1 VTNRRTRNDERVAT
15 GVPGLDDVLRG
26 GLPVQRLFLIQG
38 APGSGKTT
46 IALQF
51 LLEGVRRGER
61 CLYVTLSESEE
72 EIEGVAASHGWSFDG
87 IDVYDLSAI
96 EHQLEQDAENTIFH
110 PAEVELHETTRPV
123 LETIAARKPQ
133 RVVFDS
139 LSELRMLAV
148 NPLRYR
154 RRILALKQHL
164 AAHGCTTLFLDDG
177 TSDPTGDLQ
186 LQSLAHGVIEVE
198 QRAPVYGR
206 ERRQLRIVKMRGVK
220 FVGGYHD
227 FAIERG
233 GARVF
238 ARLVAAEHSA
248 RFDENELVKSGLP
261 ELDALLGGGPT
272 RGTSTL
278 VVGPAGSG
286 KSMIVTQYAHAAAM
300 RGEKVAMFLFEES
313 RAVFLSRARGLGLGM
328 EQLVERGQ
336 VVVRQIDPAEM
347 SPSEF
352 VQLVRA
358 AVEDEGARCV
368 VIDSLNGYLNA
379 MPEERF
385 LTLQLHEL
393 LSYLGLRGVATF
405 LVMVQHGIFGSQMAA
420 PVDVSYVADNVLL
433 LRFFEANGRMRKALS
448 VVKKRTGNHEATIR
462 ALDLSNGALKVGA
475 PLEEFHG
482 VLTGVPVYTGDKSPS
497 KGT

>member
-1 VTNRRTRNDERVAT
+1 MSNRDERLAT
-15 GVPGLDDVLRG
+15 GVPGLDEVLRG
-26 GLPVQRLFLIQG
+26 GLPARRLFLVQG

-72 EIEGVAASHGWSFDG
+72 EIGDVAASHGWTFTG
-87 IDVYDLSAI
+87 IDVHDLSAI
-96 EHQLEQDAENTIFH
+96 EHQLHQDAENTVFH

-123 LETIAARKPQ
+123 LAAIAERKPK

-164 AAHGCTTLFLDDG
+164 ALHGCTTLFLDDG
-177 TSDPTGDLQ
+177 TSDPSGDLQ

-206 ERRQLRIVKMRGVK
+206 ERRQLRVVKMRGVK

-238 ARLVAAEHSA
+238 PRLVAAEHGA
-248 RFDENELVKSGLP
+248 RFDEAELVQSGLP
-261 ELDALLGGGPT
+261 ALDALLGGGPA

-286 KSMIVTQYAHAAAM
+286 KSMIVTQYAHAAAA
-300 RGEKVAMFLFEES
+300 RGERVAMFLFEES
-313 RAVFLSRARGLGLGM
+313 RAVFLARARGLGVPMDGF
-328 EQLVERGQ
+328 VDDGT
-336 VVVRQIDPAEM
+336 VIVRQVDPAEM

-358 AVEDEGARCV
+358 VVEQDGARCV

-385 LTLQLHEL
+385 LALQLHEL

-405 LVMVQHGIFGSQMAA
+405 LVMVQHGIFGTNMHA
-420 PVDVSYVADNVLL
+420 PVDVSYVADNVVL
-433 LRFFEANGRMRKALS
+433 LRFFEAGGSMRKALS
-448 VVKKRTGNHEATIR
+448 VVKKRTGKHESTIR
-462 ALDLSNGALKVGA
+462 MLETADGALVVGP
-475 PLEEFHG
+475 PLTDFHG
-482 VLTGVPVYTGDKSPS
+482 VLTGVPVYTGAAPS
-497 KGT
+497 LVKGP